1 MKKLLAIALVAG
13 SLISGV
19 FGQESGSKNMLD
31 NVSLIIPTRT
41 STSYSMTGIGF
52 DWHGYKFNGSSFGIV
67 TGAAFW
73 VPMDVFDDTYGL
85 FAFNLNGSIGASFD
99 VIDNDMFAVFVSAGG
114 IINMYDVMES
124 IFRFDFGAF
133 AEASFSYKLFDDWY
147 FTGGVQFNYYFY
159 SYAIYPGA
167 GSGVPVDKRPY
178 EIVPR
183 IGVTFYD

>member
-19 FGQESGSKNMLD
+19 FGQESSSNNMLD

-41 STSYSMTGIGF
+41 ASGSTNGLGF
-52 DWHGYKFNGSSFGIV
+52 DWHGYKFNGASFGIV

-73 VPMDVFDDTYGL
+73 VPMSIFDSNNNA
-85 FAFNLNGSIGASFD
+85 FAFALNGSIGASFS
-99 VIDNDMFAVFVSAGG
+99 VLNNDMFALFISAGG
-114 IINMYDVMES
+114 IINMFDIMDTIYE
-124 IFRFDFGAF
+124 FDFGAF
-133 AEASFSYKLFDDWY
+133 AEASFSYKLFDDLY
-147 FTGGVQFNYYFY
+147 LTGGIQFNYYLY
-159 SYAIYPGA
+159 SYLIWPGMGSA
-167 GSGVPVDKRPY
+167 GGNEGIY